1 MKTVRFTISGSF
13 KLEDVDGEESKLQIE
28 VEGDSDDNTDTFEM
42 THTEYLVFLAA
53 LDRAKDKLKEFVW
66 ADDET

>member
-1 MKTVRFTISGSF
+1 
-13 KLEDVDGEESKLQIE
+13 
-28 VEGDSDDNTDTFEM
+28 M